1 MTSKVKPAKS
11 KDKLKTPFKDEVK
24 TPSKDKV
31 KTPKDKLKTP
41 SNDKMKTPSRDKLK
55 TRQSKELKRGSASKS
70 KKKSNVFKVVENE
83 KVDKLE
89 TDEDFHKMM
98 TLENS
103 KKAKKKEKPEPINLL
118 IQDEDEDLDFSRED
132 AGSDEA
138 SDEEDELG
146 DYQKFNEEISRLDG
160 KKHKIAG
167 ERTEGAGEVSEYNL
181 SAAKG
186 NKVGLEELLSALGD
200 KEADVRSL
208 SRRLGTTEK
217 EELTVPLE
225 RPAAERVTRAAG
237 YAGAKKEV
245 SVWDAVVHSRRAAD
259 QVTFPLLKPDLKLQ
273 GASQIKTRFAASTPL
288 EQQVV
293 ETLLYFTYLKTLVIK

>member
-1 MTSKVKPAKS
+1 MKPAKS
-11 KDKLKTPFKDEVK
+11 KDKLKTPKDKVKTPSKDKVETPSKDKVK

-31 KTPKDKLKTP
+31 KTPSKDMVKTP
-41 SNDKMKTPSRDKLK
+41 SKDKIKTP
-55 TRQSKELKRGSASKS
+55 SKELKKGSASKS

-83 KVDKLE
+83 NDDKLE

-103 KKAKKKEKPEPINLL
+103 KKSKKKEKPEPINLL

-138 SDEEDELG
+138 SDDEDELG

-186 NKVGLEELLSALGD
+186 SKVGLEELLSALGD

-293 ETLLYFTYLKTLVIK
+293 KTIKKICHLIY